1 MRCFVNSKKNGIWQ
15 DNFIEEEMKAAYGFS
30 DHQLEQEMDAA
41 MAEADCFP
49 EQEVPKDEF
58 QRIMEKLEIAE
69 TKDSGLPDAV
79 PPVKR
84 ISRKRMYRMLIAAAL
99 LGTLCVGLA
108 GSAVG
113 RGAFQY
119 TDFQASDKEG
129 NIVWNNVR
137 INENVSTVEKAYE
150 KIEEELGIPAL
161 RLNYIP
167 AGMLF
172 IGLETGN
179 NRAII
184 KFNYNDNIVRLT
196 EVKEDRNVAG
206 IHTSDREEYNT
217 YHNKFIKETIILSR
231 NMLDD
236 GIVEWGAEIS
246 TETAYYYLSG
256 IMEEEEFNQIIQMMY
271 FE

>member
-49 EQEVPKDEF
+49 EQEVPEDEF

-137 INENVSTVEKAYE
+137 INEARNLEEAYE
-150 KIEEELGIPAL
+150 VIGRELGIPVL
-161 RLNYIP
+161 KLNYIP
-167 AGMLF
+167 TDMVF
-172 IGLETGN
+172 TGLEIVD
-179 NRAII
+179 NRAVIEF
-184 KFNYNDNIVRLT
+184 KYDGHIVRLRGI
-196 EVKEDRNVAG
+196 KEGNGLMRVHA
-206 IHTSDREEYNT
+206 SDRKEYAR
-217 YHNKFIKETIILSR
+217 YQNKFMKEEMILSK
-231 NMLDD
+231 NILDN
-236 GIVEWGAEIS
+236 GMTEWGAEIY
-246 TETAYYYLSG
+246 TETAYYYFSG
-256 IMEEEEFNQIIQMMY
+256 IMEEEEFNKIVEKMS
-271 FE
+271 F

>member
-49 EQEVPKDEF
+49 EQEVPEDEF

-137 INENVSTVEKAYE
+137 INEKVSTVEMAYE

-161 RLNYIP
+161 KLRYIP
-167 AGMLF
+167 SDMIF
-172 IGLETGN
+172 EGLEIID
-179 NRAII
+179 NRAVV
-184 KFNYNDNIVRLT
+184 KFSYNGHIVRLVEID
-196 EVKEDRNVAG
+196 EVEDAMSV
-206 IHTSDREEYNT
+206 HVSDREEYGRFQS
-217 YHNKFIKETIILSR
+217 KLLKEEVV
-231 NMLDD
+231 LDKNCLD
-236 GIVEWGAEIS
+236 TKKTEYGASIS
-246 TETAYYYLSG
+246 TKEAYYYFSG
-256 IMEEEEFNQIIQMMY
+256 IMEEEEFNKIVEKMS
-271 FE
+271 F

>member
-49 EQEVPKDEF
+49 EQEVPEDEF

-137 INENVSTVEKAYE
+137 INEATSLEEAYE
-150 KIEEELGIPAL
+150 VMERELGIPVL
-161 RLNYIP
+161 KLNYIP
-167 AGMLF
+167 SNMIF
-172 IGLETGN
+172 EGLEIGDY
-179 NRAII
+179 RAII
-184 KFNYNDNIVRLT
+184 KFDYGGHVVRLT
-196 EVKEDRNVAG
+196 VIKEGNGVMG
-206 IHTSDREEYNT
+206 IHTSDREDYAR
-217 YHNKFIKETIILSR
+217 YQNKFMKEKINLSK

-236 GIVEWGAEIS
+236 GSMEWEAEVS
-246 TETAYYYLSG
+246 TEMAYYYFSG
-256 IMEEEEFNQIIQMMY
+256 IMAEEEFNKIVEKMSFQ
-271 FE
+271 

>member
-49 EQEVPKDEF
+49 EQEVPEDEF

-137 INENVSTVEKAYE
+137 INENVSTVEMAYE

-161 RLNYIP
+161 RLRYIP
-167 AGMLF
+167 NDMIF
-172 IGLETGN
+172 EGLEIVD

-184 KFNYNDNIVRLT
+184 KFDYQGYIVRLM
-196 EVKEDRNVAG
+196 EFSEG
-206 IHTSDREEYNT
+206 IESVGVHISDREEYSR
-217 YHNKFIKETIILSR
+217 YKHRLLGKTIILSKNILENER
-231 NMLDD
+231 T
-236 GIVEWGAEIS
+236 EYGAEIS
-246 TETAYYYLSG
+246 SNEAYYYFSG
-256 IMEEEEFNQIIQMMY
+256 IMEQDEFNKIIEKMSFQ
-271 FE
+271 

>member
-49 EQEVPKDEF
+49 EQEVPEDEF

-137 INENVSTVEKAYE
+137 INEKVSTVEMAYE

-161 RLNYIP
+161 RLQYIP
-167 AGMLF
+167 GNMMF
-172 IGLETGN
+172 KGLEIVD
-179 NRAII
+179 NRAVIE
-184 KFNYNDNIVRLT
+184 FEYDDHIVRLRAA
-196 EVKEDRNVAG
+196 KEGKGLVG
-206 IHTSDREEYNT
+206 IHTSDRKEYAR
-217 YHNKFIKETIILSR
+217 YQNKFMKEEMILSK
-231 NMLDD
+231 NILDN
-236 GIVEWGAEIS
+236 GMTEWGAEIS

>member
-49 EQEVPKDEF
+49 EQEVPEDEF

-119 TDFQASDKEG
+119 REHDLEADG
-129 NIVWNNVR
+129 NNIVWNNA
-137 INENVSTVEKAYE
+137 TVVVANNLESAYE
-150 KIEEELGIPAL
+150 VIEKELGIPAL

-167 AGMLF
+167 TDMVFEG
-172 IGLETGN
+172 IEVVD

-184 KFNYNDNIVRLT
+184 KFDYNGYIVRLV
-196 EVKEDRNVAG
+196 EVNEAEDAMSV
-206 IHTSDREEYNT
+206 HVSDRKEYARFQGRLLKEEV
-217 YHNKFIKETIILSR
+217 ILDKHY
-231 NMLDD
+231 LDD
-236 GIVEWGAEIS
+236 TKIEYGASVS
-246 TETAYYYLSG
+246 TKEAYYYFSG
-256 IMEEEEFNQIIQMMY
+256 IMEEEEFNRIVEKMS
-271 FE
+271 F

>member
-41 MAEADCFP
+41 MSEADCFP

-137 INENVSTVEKAYE
+137 INEAKNLEEAYE
-150 KIEEELGIPAL
+150 VIGRELGIPVL
-161 RLNYIP
+161 KLNYIP
-167 AGMLF
+167 TDMVFA
-172 IGLETGN
+172 GLEIVD
-179 NRAII
+179 NRAVI
-184 KFNYNDNIVRLT
+184 KFDYNGYAVRLT
-196 EVKEDRNVAG
+196 EISQTEDSANV
-206 IHTSDREEYNT
+206 HVSDRKEY
-217 YHNKFIKETIILSR
+217 YQYQNKFLNE
-231 NMLDD
+231 M
-236 GIVEWGAEIS
+236 IVVSTNVLNYQNIEYGAEIS
-246 TETAYYYLSG
+246 TETAYYYFSG
-256 IMEEEEFNQIIQMMY
+256 IMEEEEFNKIVEKMSFQ
-271 FE
+271 

>member
-113 RGAFQY
+113 RGAFQIPI
-119 TDFQASDKEG
+119 SRRVIK
-129 NIVWNNVR
+129 R
-137 INENVSTVEKAYE
+137 
-150 KIEEELGIPAL
+150 GI
-161 RLNYIP
+161 
-167 AGMLF
+167 LF
-172 IGLETGN
+172 
-179 NRAII
+179 
-184 KFNYNDNIVRLT
+184 
-196 EVKEDRNVAG
+196 
-206 IHTSDREEYNT
+206 
-217 YHNKFIKETIILSR
+217 
-231 NMLDD
+231 
-236 GIVEWGAEIS
+236 
-246 TETAYYYLSG
+246 G
-256 IMEEEEFNQIIQMMY
+256 IM
-271 FE
+271 

>member
-137 INENVSTVEKAYE
+137 INEAKNLEEAYE
-150 KIEEELGIPAL
+150 VIGRELGIPVL
-161 RLNYIP
+161 KLNYIP
-167 AGMLF
+167 TNMVFA
-172 IGLETGN
+172 GLEIVD
-179 NRAII
+179 NRAVID
-184 KFNYNDNIVRLT
+184 FEYGGYIVRLRGA
-196 EVKEDRNVAG
+196 KEGKGLVG
-206 IHTSDREEYNT
+206 IHTSDRKEYAR
-217 YHNKFIKETIILSR
+217 YQNKFMKEEMILSK
-231 NMLDD
+231 NILDN
-236 GIVEWGAEIS
+236 GMTEWGAEIS

>member
-137 INENVSTVEKAYE
+137 INEAKNLEEAYE
-150 KIEEELGIPAL
+150 VIGRELGIPVL
-161 RLNYIP
+161 KLNYIP
-167 AGMLF
+167 TDMVFA
-172 IGLETGN
+172 GLEIVD
-179 NRAII
+179 NRAVI
-184 KFNYNDNIVRLT
+184 KFEYQGYTVRLV
-196 EVKEDRNVAG
+196 EINDAEDAMSV
-206 IHTSDREEYNT
+206 HVSDREEYGRFQS
-217 YHNKFIKETIILSR
+217 KLLKKEIILDK
-231 NMLDD
+231 NCLDD
-236 GIVEWGAEIS
+236 TKTEYGASLS
-246 TETAYYYLSG
+246 TKEAYYYFSG
-256 IMEEEEFNQIIQMMY
+256 IMEEEEFNQIVQMMY

>member
-49 EQEVPKDEF
+49 EQEVPEDEF
-58 QRIMEKLEIAE
+58 KRIMEKLEIAE
-69 TKDSGLPDAV
+69 TKDSGLTDAV
-79 PPVKR
+79 SPVKR

-119 TDFQASDKEG
+119 REHDLEADG
-129 NIVWNNVR
+129 NNIVWNNVKV
-137 INENVSTVEKAYE
+137 NKNVSTVEMAYE

-161 RLNYIP
+161 RLRYIP
-167 AGMLF
+167 GNMIF
-172 IGLETGN
+172 EGLEIVD
-179 NRAII
+179 NRAVI
-184 KFNYNDNIVRLT
+184 KFSYNGHIVRLV
-196 EVKEDRNVAG
+196 EIDEAEDAMS
-206 IHTSDREEYNT
+206 IHVSDREEYG
-217 YHNKFIKETIILSR
+217 HFQSKLLKAEIILDK
-231 NMLDD
+231 NCLDTTKT
-236 GIVEWGAEIS
+236 EYGASIS
-246 TETAYYYLSG
+246 TKEAYYYFSG
-256 IMEEEEFNQIIQMMY
+256 IMEEKEFNKIVEKMSFQ
-271 FE
+271 

>member
-49 EQEVPKDEF
+49 EQEVPEDEF

-119 TDFQASDKEG
+119 REHDLEADG
-129 NIVWNNVR
+129 NNIVWNNA
-137 INENVSTVEKAYE
+137 TVVVANNLESAYE
-150 KIEEELGIPAL
+150 VIEKELGIPAL

-167 AGMLF
+167 TDMVFA
-172 IGLETGN
+172 GLEIVD
-179 NRAII
+179 NRAVIE
-184 KFNYNDNIVRLT
+184 FEYDGHIVRLRGI
-196 EVKEDRNVAG
+196 KEGNGLIGVHA
-206 IHTSDREEYNT
+206 SDRKEYAR
-217 YHNKFIKETIILSR
+217 YQNKFMKEQIILSK
-231 NMLDD
+231 NVLDD
-236 GIVEWGAEIS
+236 EMTEWGAEIS
-246 TETAYYYLSG
+246 TETAYYCLSG
-256 IMEEEEFNQIIQMMY
+256 IMGEEDFNKIVEKMS
-271 FE
+271 F